1 MYYVSSENN
10 DILLCLK
17 DTVFMLQNS
26 AFMSNAKLGFHVRRK
41 SQVLQHK
48 SRVFQYGLENF
59 STNRLETNNHP
70 HLSQTLQL
78 RSEV

>member
-1 MYYVSSENN
+1 MYYVSSEKN

-41 SQVLQHK
+41 RQVLQQKKSSFPTWFEELFHK
-48 SRVFQYGLENF
+48 QD
-59 STNRLETNNHP
+59 
-70 HLSQTLQL
+70 
-78 RSEV
+78 